1 MSEEGITTPTEAVE
15 ASDINKPRSAVK
27 PPSSPEVG
35 NLETPLNSSGFS
47 KAFIGNLPAYRRGL
61 SPQRRG
67 LEIGMAHGYF
77 LYGPFAL
84 LGPLR
89 DSDVP
94 GLAGLLS
101 AAGLIVILTACLSI
115 YSGAGVNK
123 AVTATTTPFTPPA
136 SLETE
141 EGWSEFAGSF
151 LIGGIGGATFAYLL
165 AANMPFLVS
174 IVSGGHS

>member
-1 MSEEGITTPTEAVE
+1 MVNDVIRASEGNPQL
-15 ASDINKPRSAVK
+15 
-27 PPSSPEVG
+27 G
-35 NLETPLNSSGFS
+35 NLDTPINSSGFT
-47 KAFIGNLPAYRRGL
+47 KAFIGNLPAYRPGL

-67 LEIGMAHGYF
+67 LEVGMAHGYLLF
-77 LYGPFAL
+77 GPFTY

-89 DSDVP
+89 DSDIP

-101 AAGLIVILTACLSI
+101 AAGLVVILTACLSL
-115 YSGAGVNK
+115 YSSAGVSR
-123 AVTATTTPFTPPA
+123 AVVKDTTPFTPPA

-165 AANMPFLVS
+165 WTNLPLLLG
-174 IVSGGHS
+174 IVTGGHS

>member
-1 MSEEGITTPTEAVE
+1 MSDAIMPAGDPQI
-15 ASDINKPRSAVK
+15 
-27 PPSSPEVG
+27 G
-35 NLETPLNSSGFS
+35 NLETPLNSSGFT
-47 KAFIGNLPAYRRGL
+47 KAFIGNLPAYRKGL

-89 DSDVP
+89 DSDIP

-101 AAGLIVILTACLSI
+101 ASALIVILTACLSI
-115 YSGAGVNK
+115 YSGAGVNSSVSK
-123 AVTATTTPFTPPA
+123 TTTPFNPPEA
-136 SLETE
+136 FATD
-141 EGWSEFAGSF
+141 EGWSEFAGGF

-165 AANMPFLVS
+165 AANISTLLAV
-174 IVSGGHS
+174 VSGGHS

>member
-1 MSEEGITTPTEAVE
+1 MTDLIQPAGDPQI
-15 ASDINKPRSAVK
+15 
-27 PPSSPEVG
+27 G

-47 KAFIGNLPAYRRGL
+47 RAFIGNLPAYRKGL

-67 LEIGMAHGYF
+67 LEIGMAHGYL

-89 DSDVP
+89 DSDIP

-101 AAGLIVILTACLSI
+101 ASALVVILTACLSI
-115 YSGAGVNK
+115 YSGAGVNT
-123 AVTATTTPFTPPA
+123 AVIKTTTPFTPPA
-136 SLETE
+136 SLETD

-151 LIGGIGGATFAYLL
+151 LIGGIGGVTFAYLL
-165 AANMPFLVS
+165 AANIPMLTS
-174 IVSGGHS
+174 LVSGGHS

>member
-1 MSEEGITTPTEAVE
+1 MTDAIQPAGDPQ
-15 ASDINKPRSAVK
+15 
-27 PPSSPEVG
+27 VG
-35 NLETPLNSSGFS
+35 NLQTPLNSSGFT
-47 KAFIGNLPAYRRGL
+47 KAFIGNLPAYRTGL

-67 LEIGMAHGYF
+67 LEVGMAHGYL

-94 GLAGLLS
+94 ALAGLLG
-101 AAGLIVILTACLSI
+101 AAGLVVILTACLSI
-115 YSGAGVNK
+115 YSGAGVNGAIVK
-123 AVTATTTPFTPPA
+123 STAPFTPPA
-136 SLETE
+136 DLQTN
-141 EGWSEFAGSF
+141 EGWSEFAGGF

-165 AANMPFLVS
+165 ASNMPFLLS

>member
-1 MSEEGITTPTEAVE
+1 MVVTTEPV
-15 ASDINKPRSAVK
+15 R
-27 PPSSPEVG
+27 PSNDPIRPAANDPQIG
-35 NLETPLNSSGFS
+35 NLETPINASGFT
-47 KAFIGNLPAYRRGL
+47 KAFIGNLPAYRQGL

-77 LYGPFAL
+77 LFGPFTY

-89 DSDVP
+89 DSDIP

-123 AVTATTTPFTPPA
+123 TVTQTTTPFTPPA

-165 AANMPFLVS
+165 WTNLPLLLSV
-174 IVSGGHS
+174 VTGGHS

>member
-1 MSEEGITTPTEAVE
+1 MATDVI
-15 ASDINKPRSAVK
+15 KPALGD
-27 PPSSPEVG
+27 PQVG

-47 KAFIGNLPAYRRGL
+47 KAFIGNLPAYRPGL

-67 LEIGMAHGYF
+67 LEVGMAHGYF
-77 LYGPFAL
+77 LFGPFAY

-89 DSDVP
+89 DSDIP
-94 GLAGLLS
+94 GLAGLL
-101 AAGLIVILTACLSI
+101 ATAGLIVILTACLSI
-115 YSGAGVNK
+115 YSGAGVNR
-123 AVTATTTPFTPPA
+123 AVVKDTTPFAPPA

-165 AANMPFLVS
+165 WTNLPLLTAV
-174 IVSGGHS
+174 VSGGHS

>member
-1 MSEEGITTPTEAVE
+1 MSDVI
-15 ASDINKPRSAVK
+15 KPAGD
-27 PPSSPEVG
+27 PQIG
-35 NLETPLNSSGFS
+35 NLETPINSSGFT
-47 KAFIGNLPAYRRGL
+47 KAFIGNLPAYRAGL

-67 LEIGMAHGYF
+67 LEIGMAHGYL

-101 AAGLIVILTACLSI
+101 ASALIIILTACLSL
-115 YSGAGVNK
+115 YSGAGVNQ
-123 AVTATTTPFTPPA
+123 AVTKTTTPFTPPA
-136 SLETE
+136 SLETD

-174 IVSGGHS
+174 IVTGGHS